1 MFWLYLLGLSV
12 FLIIAL
18 RRVRRR
24 QEPLSEELY
33 SKQVAV
39 EYVQSGVA
47 FVTADGK
54 LSSMNSA
61 FAKALCADPETLAGS
76 DWLEIFDPQE
86 RKRVQESYSQMLL
99 IGRAS
104 FDAAGLRFNGSEAW
118 FNVLLVAVHDSKAR
132 LVGHHCMIDD
142 RTRERELEEHVRQLT
157 DSTVS
162 IQAGSKRVRERHAI
176 ESPHVSTSRLTLS
189 A

>member
-33 SKQVAV
+33 SKKVAV

-47 FVTADGK
+47 FVNAEGK
-54 LSSMNSA
+54 LGFTNSA
-61 FAKALCADPETLAGS
+61 FAKALGTEPETFAGR
-76 DWLEIFDPQE
+76 DWLEIFAPHE
-86 RKRVQESYSQMLL
+86 HKRVQESYSKMLL
-99 IGRAS
+99 VGRAS
-104 FDAAGLRFNGSEAW
+104 FDAVGLRFDGSEAW

-132 LVGHHCMIDD
+132 LMGHHCMID
-142 RTRERELEEHVRQLT
+142 
-157 DSTVS
+157 
-162 IQAGSKRVRERHAI
+162 
-176 ESPHVSTSRLTLS
+176 
-189 A
+189 